1 MWNVDAIC
9 KNNAEVAKRVTFP
22 YVTLI
27 TENRALW
34 LLWRERKTVHELQW
48 SITVFHYRRLHGELG
63 LYTYCVHSLHANNL
77 IWSTGHQY
85 KKCHGKQGQ
94 AVFLLWF
101 CSVIKTQRTRFE
113 GQKQQNPQTGWM
125 SWQRIHKGTS
135 SKYQNSV
142 EESLA
147 VPLVR
152 EHILG
157 VVLRSRVQNCLVSL
171 LHACAGSPE
180 KTMFCPQSFNHRKR

>member
-94 AVFLLWF
+94 ASQYFYY
-101 CSVIKTQRTRFE
+101 CSVQWLRLSELGLKAKNSKTRRRVGWVDSVFIKAHLPNT
-113 GQKQQNPQTGWM
+113 K
-125 SWQRIHKGTS
+125 I
-135 SKYQNSV
+135 
-142 EESLA
+142 
-147 VPLVR
+147 
-152 EHILG
+152 
-157 VVLRSRVQNCLVSL
+157 
-171 LHACAGSPE
+171 AC
-180 KTMFCPQSFNHRKR
+180 KNL